1 MIRLTG
7 LSKRFENETAIN
19 YSDFVFEDGRSYL
32 LLGASGCGKTTLLN
46 LISGIL
52 TPDTGEIEIDGRSMT
67 QLNQKEKDMFRIR
80 KIGYIFQD
88 FKLIEDMTVMDNID
102 ILKLEGVDTSEAPE
116 FLEKLGMSGKRNR
129 KIRNLSGGEK
139 QRVAIVRAL
148 VKRPDIIL
156 GDEPTGNLNFAIGEQ
171 VIKELTEAATGRT
184 LIVVSHDDRLSVYF
198 DEIVD
203 MNEMTGGGLF
213 DMPAEEVSE

>member
-7 LSKRFENETAIN
+7 LSKQFENETAIHFR
-19 YSDFVFEDGRSYL
+19 DHVFEDGKSYL
-32 LLGASGCGKTTLLN
+32 LLGASGCGKSTLLN
-46 LISGIL
+46 LIAGIL
-52 TPDTGEIEIDGRSMT
+52 TPDTGEIEIDGKPMT
-67 QLNQKEKDMFRIR
+67 KLHQTQKDLFRIQ

-102 ILKLEGVDTSEAPE
+102 ILRLEGVNTAGAAA
-116 FLEKLGMSGKRNR
+116 LLQKLGMYDKRSK
-129 KIRNLSGGEK
+129 KIRHLSGGEK

-148 VKRPDIIL
+148 VKKPDIIL

-171 VIKELTEAATGRT
+171 VVRELTETARGKT

-203 MNEMTGGGLF
+203 MNEMTGGGVY
-213 DMPAEEVSE
+213 DAPAKGVAE